1 MQVAKWTPESEAFFK
16 ELTIGERVRWLLEVM
31 EMTQTEL
38 AERSGGTQAMVSNI
52 VNDKSRK
59 PSAPTLLRMAE
70 AMGCEPAWILYGA
83 GNPFVQKVAVSA
95 AELKLLSAFR
105 AMASSHQTALVGLAG
120 AMGARN

>member
-1 MQVAKWTPESEAFFK
+1 MDAKSEAFFK

-38 AERSGGTQAMVSNI
+38 AERSGGSQAMVSNI

-95 AELKLLSAFR
+95 AELELLSAFR